1 MKRITQTGNYT
12 SNSMVTLEF
21 SSPELIAT
29 KIVTWKCHVDDSTAG
44 SYDMILSRDLLT
56 KLGIDINISMN
67 TIDSGKGT
75 HQGFK
80 TPTANLD

>member
-1 MKRITQTGNYT
+1 M
-12 SNSMVTLEF
+12 
-21 SSPELIAT
+21 
-29 KIVTWKCHVDDSTAG
+29 DDSTEDR
-44 SYDMILSRDLLT
+44 YDMIIGMDLLT

>member
-1 MKRITQTGNYT
+1 MKRSTQTGNYT

-56 KLGIDINISMN
+56 KLGIDIKLSMN
-67 TIDSGKGT
+67 
-75 HQGFK
+75 
-80 TPTANLD
+80 